1 MTATSGALSVPRHA
15 PGAQGIAYRR
25 RILAAAALGIGL
37 LAVLAALEAWG
48 HITLWNR
55 ANVVLGYAAA
65 LTLAATGWRA
75 ATGRE
80 REVRRV
86 LAGAFAVLLGAELLR
101 DVEVL
106 VGSPPM
112 IDPAPATLLLLTAVA
127 LLGFRAALADGRLRG
142 TDALASYLDAGTI
155 FFTIIAAA
163 LLALGKDAMRSPD
176 GTLVLAYATFFLATA
191 GAALM
196 LALAV
201 LAERRPR
208 GTLAIIGCLLL
219 LGISFAGRL
228 AAGVSAGDRFDI
240 DINALLSIAAVV
252 GGWGAA
258 TWSARRDEDAA
269 YARVARRLQSVLP
282 LGAAALTPVLLLIN
296 GIQLGGPDGD
306 PLAPIVAVAIG
317 LVLGTVLLRQ
327 SLLLRDRERAVLRE
341 RLLGDE
347 LGRAEETYRSMVEL
361 VPAVIYLAA
370 LGPHGRWHYISPRIE
385 WLLGFTPEEWTADPD
400 LWLRQIHADDRERI
414 LAEESAES
422 QDLGL
427 VSITEYRLL
436 RRDGQEVWVRDEAV
450 VIADETGEPAFWRG
464 VIVDI
469 TARRRAEDAQRQ
481 SEAQTRLIIDT
492 ASQAY
497 IGMGSDGFVTE
508 WNKQAEITFGWR
520 RAEVLG
526 RELSGLIIPDT
537 QREAHHAGMR
547 RYLATGE
554 ATMLGKRVEVNALD
568 KTGREFPVELTIWAV
583 HAATGTQFSA
593 LVHDITIRK
602 QLETQLQHQA
612 FHDSLTNLANRALF
626 TDRLGHALTRQG
638 RHPLSTLAVLFLDLD
653 DFKTIN
659 DSLGHAAGDQ
669 LLLAVAE
676 RMRGA
681 LRPEDTSARL
691 GGDEFAVLLEETGR
705 EGAREAAERLQDA
718 LRSPFDVQGRQVV
731 MRGSIGIST
740 SHAEGTTPDDLLR
753 HADLAMY
760 TAKARGKGRIEFFEP
775 RMHQAV
781 VRRLELK
788 ADLEEAIAAGQFEL
802 HYQPIVDLRGGRLV
816 GLEALVR
823 WRHPERGLVAPAEFI
838 PAAEESGLIIPLG
851 RFVLETACR
860 QMTAWDAAGLATERL
875 GLSVNVSTHQ
885 LEDPGFPE
893 TLHAV
898 LAESRFEA
906 PRLTLE
912 ITESALMDD
921 IDASAATLQHL
932 KTLGLRLAIDDFGTG
947 YSSLSYLERLPI
959 DVLKIDRSF
968 IAALRHG
975 SEVPVLVRSII
986 KLGQTLRM
994 DVLAEGIEREEQ
1006 LVRLRELGCRLGQ
1019 GFYFSPPVPAS
1030 GAEAVLSQRWAIAIT
1045 R

>member
-1 MTATSGALSVPRHA
+1 MTATSGALSVPHHA
-15 PGAQGIAYRR
+15 PGAPGIAHRR
-25 RILAAAALGIGL
+25 RILAIAALGIGL
-37 LAVLAALEAWG
+37 LALLAALDAWG
-48 HITLWNR
+48 HVTLWNR
-55 ANVVLGYAAA
+55 ASVVLGYAAA
-65 LTLAATGWRA
+65 LALATTGWRT

-80 REVRRV
+80 REVRLIV
-86 LAGAFAVLLGAELLR
+86 AGAVAVLLAAELLR
-101 DVEVL
+101 DVEAL
-106 VGSPPM
+106 AGS
-112 IDPAPATLLLLTAVA
+112 ILRVDPAASALLLLGAVA
-127 LLGFRAALADGRLRG
+127 VLGFRVALADGRLRG
-142 TDALASYLDAGTI
+142 TEALAAYLDAGTI
-155 FFTIIAAA
+155 FFTITAAM
-163 LLALGKDAMRSPD
+163 LLALGTQALRAAD
-176 GTLVLAYATFFLATA
+176 GILVLAYATFFLATA
-191 GAALM
+191 GATLM

-201 LAERRPR
+201 RVERRPR
-208 GTLAIIGCLLL
+208 GTLAIIACLILL
-219 LGISFAGRL
+219 AISFLGRL
-228 AAGVSAGDRFDI
+228 AVGASPADRVDVVT
-240 DINALLSIAAVV
+240 NALLSIAVVV

-258 TWSARRDEDAA
+258 TWSIHRDDDAA
-269 YARVARRLQSVLP
+269 YARAARRLQSILP
-282 LGAAALTPVLLLIN
+282 LGAAALTPVLLLLN
-296 GIQLGGPDGD
+296 GIQLGGRDGD

-347 LGRAEETYRSMVEL
+347 LRQAEETYRSMVEL

-414 LAEESAES
+414 LAEEDAES

-450 VIADETGEPAFWRG
+450 VIADESGEPAFWRG

-469 TARRRAEDAQRQ
+469 TDRRRAEDAQRQ
-481 SEAQTRLIIDT
+481 SEEQTRLIIDT

-497 IGMGSDGFVTE
+497 IGMSSDGLVTE
-508 WNKQAEITFGWR
+508 WNKQAEITFGWK

-537 QREAHHAGMR
+537 QRQAHQAGMS

-583 HAATGTQFSA
+583 HAASGMQFSA

-626 TDRLGHALTRQG
+626 TDRLAHALTRQG

-705 EGAREAAERLQDA
+705 DGAREAAERLQDA
-718 LRSPFDVQGRQVV
+718 LHSPFDVQGRQVV

-781 VRRLELK
+781 IRRLELK

-838 PAAEESGLIIPLG
+838 PAAEESGLIIALG

-860 QMTAWDAAGLATERL
+860 QMSAWGTEGLATERL
-875 GLSVNVSTHQ
+875 NLSVNVSTHQ
-885 LEDPGFPE
+885 LQDPGFAE
-893 TLHAV
+893 MLQAV

-906 PRLTLE
+906 ARLTLE

-921 IDASAATLQHL
+921 IEATAVILTRL

-975 SEVPVLVRSII
+975 SEVPILVRSII

-994 DVLAEGIEREEQ
+994 DVLAEGIERQEQ

-1030 GAEAVLSQRWAIAIT
+1030 GAEAVLAQRWPIALT
-1045 R
+1045 G

>member
-1 MTATSGALSVPRHA
+1 MTAPSGALSAPHHA
-15 PGAQGIAYRR
+15 PGAPGIAYRR
-25 RILAAAALGIGL
+25 RIMGAAALGIGL
-37 LAVLAALEAWG
+37 LAVLAATGAGG
-48 HITLWNR
+48 HLALWNR
-55 ANVVLGYAAA
+55 ANLVLGYTAAIA
-65 LTLAATGWRA
+65 LAVAGWGAAS
-75 ATGRE
+75 GRE
-80 REVRRV
+80 REVRLV
-86 LAGAFAVLLGAELLR
+86 VGGAVATLMGAELLR
-101 DVEVL
+101 DLAAVVRMPFPL
-106 VGSPPM
+106 
-112 IDPAPATLLLLTAVA
+112 DPTAAALLLLTAVGVF
-127 LLGFRAALADGRLRG
+127 GFRVALAGGRLSG
-142 TDALASYLDAGTI
+142 TDALAAYLDAGTI
-155 FFTIIAAA
+155 FFTITAAL
-163 LLALGKDAMRSPD
+163 LLALGKAALQIP
-176 GTLVLAYATFFLATA
+176 GGVLVLAYATYFLATA
-191 GAALM
+191 GASVM

-201 LAERRPR
+201 RVERRPR
-208 GTLAIIGCLLL
+208 GTMAIIGCLLL
-219 LGISFAGRL
+219 LGMSFVGRL
-228 AAGVSAGDRFDI
+228 AVGTSAGDRVDVGT
-240 DINALLSIAAVV
+240 NALVAVAALV

-258 TWSARRDEDAA
+258 TWSIRRDQSAA
-269 YARVARRLQSVLP
+269 YARVAGRLQSVLP
-282 LGAAALTPVLLLIN
+282 LCAAALTPVLLLAN
-296 GIQLGGPDGD
+296 GIQLGGPEGD
-306 PLAPIVAVAIG
+306 PLGPVVAVAIG

-341 RLLGDE
+341 RRLGDE
-347 LGRAEETYRSMVEL
+347 LRRAEETYRSMVEL
-361 VPAVIYLAA
+361 VPAVIYVAA
-370 LGPHGRWHYISPRIE
+370 LGPHGRWHYVSPRIE

-400 LWLRQIHADDRERI
+400 LWLRQIHPQDRDRIIAD
-414 LAEESAES
+414 ESAQS
-422 QDLGL
+422 QELGV

-436 RRDGQEVWVRDEAV
+436 RADGEEVWVRDEAV
-450 VIADETGEPAFWRG
+450 VIADDDGEPAFWRG

-469 TARRRAEDAQRQ
+469 TARRRAEEAQRE

-497 IGMGSDGFVTE
+497 IGIGSDGRVTE
-508 WNKQAEITFGWR
+508 WNQQAESTFGWP

-526 RELSGLIIPDT
+526 RELSELIIPED
-537 QREAHHAGMR
+537 QRAAHHAGMA
-547 RYLATGE
+547 RYLATGQG
-554 ATMLGKRVEVNALD
+554 TMLGKRVEVNARD
-568 KTGREFPVELTIWAV
+568 RSGREFPVELTIWAV
-583 HAATGTQFSA
+583 HAAGGTQFSA
-593 LVHDITIRK
+593 LVHDITVRK

-626 TDRLGHALTRQG
+626 TDRLGHAVTRQG
-638 RHPLSTLAVLFLDLD
+638 RHPMSTLAVLFLDLD

-705 EGAREAAERLQDA
+705 DGAREAAERLLDA

-775 RMHQAV
+775 RMHQV
-781 VRRLELK
+781 VVQRLELK
-788 ADLEEAIAAGQFEL
+788 ADLREAIAAGQFEL

-823 WRHPERGLVAPAEFI
+823 WRHPERGLVAPADFI

-860 QMTAWDAAGLATERL
+860 QMRDWEAQGLAGERVSL
-875 GLSVNVSTHQ
+875 CVNVSTLQ
-885 LEDPGFPE
+885 LQDPGFAAM
-893 TLHAV
+893 LAAV

-906 PRLTLE
+906 RRLTLE

-921 IDASAATLQHL
+921 IDASAATLLNL

-968 IAALRHG
+968 IAALRRGH
-975 SEVPVLVRSII
+975 EVPVLVRSIV

-994 DVLAEGIEREEQ
+994 EVLAEGIEREEQ

-1030 GAEAVLSQRWAIAIT
+1030 GAADILSQRWPMALAG
-1045 R
+1045 